1 MTKTDKRKWLEIIA
15 VVLTGALKYILMD
28 WLELRLFYITAA
40 CLFWSLYIFNRYRA
54 DKTVLKKWGFR
65 KAYFRETFLLVLP
78 FAIAIIAA
86 VIWYGI
92 TYNSVF
98 LNWHVIPVF
107 FLYPAWGVIQ
117 QFLMIAIIAGNLRA
131 ITTVSLNDKQ
141 LILLI
146 SVLFSFAHFPDP
158 FLMGFTFFMELLFLI
173 AYFKYRN
180 LWPLGLFHGW
190 IGSLLLFF
198 VMGRDLWNELWV
210 VF

>member
-1 MTKTDKRKWLEIIA
+1 MTQTNKTKWFEIIA

-54 DKTVLKKWGFR
+54 DKTILKGWGFR
-65 KAYFRETFLLVLP
+65 KVYFRKTFLFVLP
-78 FAIAIIAA
+78 FAAIIIGLI
-86 VIWYGI
+86 IWYGI
-92 TYNSVF
+92 TYNAAF

-107 FLYPAWGVIQ
+107 FLYPFWGLIQ
-117 QFLMIAIIAGNLRA
+117 QFLMIAIIAGNLRT
-131 ITTVSLNDKQ
+131 ITTISLNDNQ
-141 LILLI
+141 IILLI
-146 SVLFSFAHFPDP
+146 SVLFSFAHFPDVP
-158 FLMGFTFFMELLFLI
+158 LMGFTFFMELLFLI

-198 VMGRDLWNELWV
+198 VMGRDLWNELWR